1 MESSAKKSLIILYSY
16 HHMNTEKIA
25 RSIAAVLE
33 SEVRQPQDIK
43 PDKINEY
50 ILVGFGAGID
60 SGKHYKPVLDFADNL
75 PAGNGL
81 KVFIF
86 STSGVSSKKKIVKDH
101 KALRE
106 ILLSKGYNVVNEFG
120 CKGYNTN
127 SVLKYIGGMNKNRPN
142 DEDLKNAEDFA
153 RELKQHIT

>member
-1 MESSAKKSLIILYSY
+1 MKSTAKKSLIILYSY
-16 HHMNTEKIA
+16 HHKNTEKIA
-25 RSIAAVLE
+25 NSIAAVLE
-33 SEVRQPQDIK
+33 SQIKKPQDII
-43 PDKINEY
+43 PDEINEY
-50 ILVGFGAGID
+50 TLVGFGAGID
-60 SGKHYKPVLDFADNL
+60 SGKHYKPILEFADNL
-75 PAGNGL
+75 PSVNGR

-86 STSGVSSKKKIVKDH
+86 STAGLSSKKKVFKDH

-106 ILLSKGYNVVNEFG
+106 ILLSKGYDVVSEFG

-127 SVLKYIGGMNKNRPN
+127 SVLKYIGGMNKGKPN